1 MNGGDPFHPSSFIL
15 HPYWTLLLNGVL
27 FGLGAA
33 VPIGPV
39 NVEIARRA
47 LRGGFWAGVALGCGA
62 VTVDVSYTVL
72 YAIGVARLTDN
83 PVVYWTLAGAGVAM
97 LGFLGVMS
105 LRGARGVWRAGDLLD
120 QSAIPSLHGGYLT
133 GLLMTATN
141 PMTIAFW
148 FTVLPALAGT
158 ITTQP
163 RRDLPIICVGVFL
176 GAIGWVLSFSA
187 LLGFAGRFRKP
198 WWMTAADEFG
208 GVMLLGLACVA
219 LLRAVRG
226 PL

>member
-1 MNGGDPFHPSSFIL
+1 
-15 HPYWTLLLNGVL
+15 
-27 FGLGAA
+27 
-33 VPIGPV
+33 
-39 NVEIARRA
+39 
-47 LRGGFWAGVALGCGA
+47 
-62 VTVDVSYTVL
+62 VSYTVL
-72 YAIGVARLTDN
+72 YAVGVARLTDN
-83 PVVYWTLAGAGVAM
+83 PKIYWTLATAGVAM
-97 LGFLGVMS
+97 LAFLGIMS
-105 LRGARGVWRAGDLLD
+105 LRGARGVWRNSHLLD
-120 QSAIPSLHGGYLT
+120 RSAAAPSLHGGYLT

-176 GAIGWVLSFSA
+176 GAIGWVLTFSA
-187 LLGFAGRFRKP
+187 LISFAGKFRKP